1 MDDALNL
8 SYRNARE
15 LNTIIDKGIPSRRPA
30 FMYREVSIGGR
41 EVPLYYRDALE
52 CIRSLFGAPEF
63 ASYLIFQPEKQYA
76 DEERKIRVYHDM
88 HVCKWWW
95 NAQVKSR

>member
-15 LNTIIDKGIPSRRPA
+15 LNAIIDKGIPSRRPA

-41 EVPLYYRDALE
+41 EVRIVEVDE
-52 CIRSLFGAPEF
+52 C
-63 ASYLIFQPEKQYA
+63 
-76 DEERKIRVYHDM
+76 DEG
-88 HVCKWWW
+88 
-95 NAQVKSR
+95 